1 MTFNIN
7 MWYIV
12 MMILDDFPIVI
23 WFIHKKKNRYY
34 LYDSVNQIVMI
45 RDEKRKKELYDY
57 CENNGI
63 DIQEEF

>member
-1 MTFNIN
+1 
-7 MWYIV
+7 
-12 MMILDDFPIVI
+12 
-23 WFIHKKKNRYY
+23 

-63 DIQEEF
+63 DVQEEF